1 MLATRGLTAFL
12 ASSSDDSPPPE
23 LPLCTPGERGS
34 LAASVPLKRA
44 SDRLLFLSLR
54 SVVCAM
60 AGESDY
66 DLDIHRGLLRALWLS
81 VAARAEQCALRA
93 ARLIGA

>member
-1 MLATRGLTAFL
+1 MARSPLLCLSNAPLTV
-12 ASSSDDSPPPE
+12 SSP
-23 LPLCTPGERGS
+23 LPVVAQL
-34 LAASVPLKRA
+34 
-44 SDRLLFLSLR
+44 
-54 SVVCAM
+54 VCAM

-93 ARLIGA
+93 ARLISARESKRPQPADLDSVERAVRVRELGGLSL